1 MKKYL
6 GGLALRP
13 VRWVGD
19 FLGTGNRIR
28 GAEVGGYRSR
38 TEVGRGFWGRNGW
51 GSSPNPGEARGRGR
65 NRGGGQVRWLMP
77 VIRTLWEAEA
87 GRLLEPRRSTPV
99 YTTW

>member
-19 FLGTGNRIR
+19 FPGTGNRMWD
-28 GAEVGGYRSR
+28 AEVGGYRSR
-38 TEVGRGFWGRNGW
+38 TEVGRCFWDRSGW

-65 NRGGGQVRWLMP
+65 NGGGGQVLWLMP
-77 VIRTLWEAEA
+77 VIPALWEAEVRDHLSS
-87 GRLLEPRRSTPV
+87 GV
-99 YTTW
+99 